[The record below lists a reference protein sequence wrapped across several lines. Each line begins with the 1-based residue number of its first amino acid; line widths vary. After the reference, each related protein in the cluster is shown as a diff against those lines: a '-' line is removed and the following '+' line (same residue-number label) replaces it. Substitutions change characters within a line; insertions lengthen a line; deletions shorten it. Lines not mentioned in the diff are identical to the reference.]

1 MFYVCSQNS
10 PAALAQSELPGHKP
24 GQVYIGS
31 LLVSTGFNGEGNV
44 TAIDAQTGEIVWQIT
59 TPDSCYSGTV
69 TTAGN
74 LVFVGRN
81 TGELQA
87 YDARNGTRLWSFQTG
102 AGANSTITSFQQ
114 DGKQYIAFLAG
125 GNSLAGTPR
134 ENQNVWLF
142 ALDGTV
148 GPAKA
153 PGAEQGAITHA
164 GEQDESEQSEQTDE
178 NTVDKTTPDDQG
190 ADQTG
195 GGTAEVKGDAD
206 AGKQVFSDNCT
217 TCHGA
222 DGLGGN
228 GGPNLKTVADAG
240 DLKAVTRQVTDGGGG
255 MPAFKGQL
263 DDQQIADVSA
273 YVVQV
278 IEGGG

>member
-10 PAALAQSELPGHKP
+10 PAALAQSELPGHEP
-24 GQVYIGS
+24 GQVFIGS
-31 LLVSTGFNGEGNV
+31 LLVSTGFNGDGDV
-44 TAIDAQTGEIVWQIT
+44 TAIDAQTGEIVWQVAF
-59 TPDSCYSGTV
+59 PDSCYSGTV

-87 YDARNGTRLWSFQTG
+87 YDARNGSRLWSFQTG
-102 AGANSTITSFQQ
+102 AGANSTVTTFQQ
-114 DGKQYIAFLAG
+114 DGKQYVAFLAG

-134 ENQNVWLF
+134 ANQNVWLF

-148 GPAKA
+148 GPAKSTGPDA
-153 PGAEQGAITHA
+153 GAITHA
-164 GEQDESEQSEQTDE
+164 GEQDESEQSEQTDQ
-178 NTVDKTTPDDQG
+178 NTVDNT
-190 ADQTG
+190 TG
-195 GGTAEVKGDAD
+195 GNAEVKGNAD
-206 AGKQVFSDNCT
+206 DGKQVFSDNCT

-228 GGPNLKTVADAG
+228 GGPNLKNVADKG
-240 DLKAVTRQVTDGGGG
+240 NLEAVVRQVTDGGGG

-273 YVVQV
+273 YVVDKIQ
-278 IEGGG
+278 GGG